1 MTTSEDGILTVLAVA
16 EKDPFADQG
25 DLTARELL
33 DQCQDLTLQELA
45 E

>member
-1 MTTSEDGILTVLAVA
+1 MTTSEDGILTAQAVA

-33 DQCQDLTLQELA
+33 DQCQDFALQELA